1 MTASDRLAALYPL
14 DEKQPEKLASR
25 SGRAFAELSFEA
37 VAAGTLDQG
46 EFAITA
52 KALHLQ
58 AEVARTAGR
67 EAVARNFERA
77 AELVEIPPETIMQ
90 IYEWLR
96 PGRLGSRAAL
106 MEKADFLRREFGAA
120 RIAAMLDEAAAV
132 YERRGLFRP
141 RY

>member
-1 MTASDRLAALYPL
+1 VTGKKLDALYPL
-14 DEKQPEKLASR
+14 DEKQPEKLLSR
-25 SGRAFAELSFEA
+25 SGHPFAALSFEA
-37 VAAGTLDQG
+37 VADGTLDQS

-58 AEVARTAGR
+58 AEVARAAGR
-67 EAVARNFERA
+67 ESVARNFERA
-77 AELVEIPPETIMQ
+77 AELVGIPQETVME

-96 PGRLGSRAAL
+96 PGRVASAAAL
-106 MEKADFLRREFGAA
+106 REKADFLRREYGAE
-120 RIAAMLDEAAAV
+120 RIAAMLEEAATV

>member
-1 MTASDRLAALYPL
+1 VTGKKLDVLYPL
-14 DEKQPEKLASR
+14 DEKQPEKLLSR
-25 SGRAFAELSFEA
+25 SGRPFASLSFEA
-37 VAAGTLDQG
+37 VADGTLDQG

-58 AEVARTAGR
+58 AEVARAAGR
-67 EAVARNFERA
+67 ESVARNFERA
-77 AELVEIPPETIMQ
+77 AELVDIPQETVME

-96 PGRLGSRAAL
+96 PGRLASEAAL
-106 MEKADFLRREFGAA
+106 REKADFLRREYGAE
-120 RIAAMLDEAAAV
+120 RIATMLEEAATI